1 MIEMKRMPAGEKEEE
16 EKKRNVEYL
25 ERYLKVILN
34 SVEGSLKRELKMVSL
49 ELGKIV
55 DIERRMKDQNKDAMW
70 IDEFDTNNW
79 IIQELRAIKEFL
91 EKHVSY
97 ITGLIL

>member
-1 MIEMKRMPAGEKEEE
+1 MIELKRMPAGEKEEE

-55 DIERRMKDQNKDAMW
+55 DIERRMKDQNKDAIW

-91 EKHVSY
+91 EQHVSY

>member
-1 MIEMKRMPAGEKEEE
+1 MPAGENKEE

-34 SVEGSLKRELKMVSL
+34 RVEGSLQRELKMISL
-49 ELGKIV
+49 ELVKIA
-55 DIERRMKDQNKDAMW
+55 DTERHMKDQSKDAMW

-97 ITGLIL
+97 ITGLMV

>member
-1 MIEMKRMPAGEKEEE
+1 MPIGENKEE

-34 SVEGSLKRELKMVSL
+34 RVEGSLQRELKMVSL
-49 ELGKIV
+49 ELEKIV
-55 DIERRMKDQNKDAMW
+55 DTERRMKDQNKDAMW

-97 ITGLIL
+97 ITGLMV

>member
-1 MIEMKRMPAGEKEEE
+1 MPAGEKEEE

-55 DIERRMKDQNKDAMW
+55 DIERRMKDQNKDAIW

-91 EKHVSY
+91 EQHVSY